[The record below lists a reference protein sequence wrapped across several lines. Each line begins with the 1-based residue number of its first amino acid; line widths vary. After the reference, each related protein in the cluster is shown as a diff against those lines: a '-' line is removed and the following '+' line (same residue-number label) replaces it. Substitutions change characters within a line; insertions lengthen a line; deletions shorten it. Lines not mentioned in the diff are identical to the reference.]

1 VTPATAPT
9 NTGPGNGPGTEPGAG
24 SATGPSTRDRI
35 VDVALRLFSERG
47 TSAVSMRELAD
58 SAGVTVPG
66 LYYHFT
72 SKADLIREVYAARFA
87 QPAEPVE
94 VPEPAPIEILIVEQ
108 ARRSF
113 RRLVADREFLRLM
126 QREAVLGDEDAL
138 AVQGT
143 LAAEWRAHWEDVLH
157 LGTDLDPVVDR
168 AAAADVIATF
178 LWGLFVEHLLR
189 SDPADIDRIDAFV
202 RTLAPALTRR
212 EVRR

>member
-1 VTPATAPT
+1 MSPTTAVP
-9 NTGPGNGPGTEPGAG
+9 
-24 SATGPSTRDRI
+24 TRDRI

-47 TSAVSMRELAD
+47 TTAVSMRELAD
-58 SAGVTVPG
+58 AAGVTVPG
-66 LYYHFT
+66 LYYHFA
-72 SKADLIREVYAARFA
+72 SKAELIREVYRARFDR
-87 QPAEPVE
+87 PEEPVE
-94 VPEPAPIEILIVEQ
+94 APEPGPIEGLIVEQ

-143 LAAEWRAHWEDVLH
+143 LAADWRTHWEEVLA
-157 LGTDLDPVVDR
+157 LGPDLAPSIDR

-189 SDPADIDRIDAFV
+189 SDPADIDRIDSFA
-202 RTLAPALTRR
+202 RTLAPALTRGTPR
-212 EVRR
+212 